1 MNSNRDSQE
10 ATRTQ
15 SRTKKRK
22 LLSVLSLIV
31 FCANAGLAQQQ
42 HKGALRGQ
50 LMDEHGGVITATT
63 VTLVNGG
70 GSEVRTTTDDR
81 GVFLFEDLP
90 PARYTVKVTARGFAP
105 FEKTDVI
112 VGTGARTSLEIKL
125 TATIGKQQVTVSTNS
140 DELSTDP
147 HTNKTGLVLKG
158 RDLESLPD
166 DPDDLAT
173 TLQVLAGASAGPNG
187 GQLFVDGFAAAGRGT
202 PQKSA
207 IREIQI
213 NQNPFAAEHDKI
225 GFGRIEI
232 FTKPGSGQL
241 HGGVLAM
248 LNDESFNARNPFA
261 ARRAPFQVRAYG
273 GNLTGALRKDKA
285 SFFLTG
291 YRREIDDNA
300 VINATVVDS
309 NFDIKPF
316 SQSLLTPKRFID
328 AGGRFDYSLNQKNT
342 LIARY
347 NYSSSNLN
355 DVGVGQFSLASRGY
369 DVSGSDRIL
378 QLTETAV
385 LSAKV
390 VNETRFQYI
399 QSRIEQADRN
409 SQPAIVVL
417 DSFTGGGPQVGL
429 SFNNTN
435 RWEAQNYTT
444 AALKNHTVKAGLR
457 LRGISIT
464 DVSRSN
470 FGGTY
475 TFAGGRAPALDP
487 ENRLVLDASGKP
499 VLVDVSSAERY
510 RRTLLLQSQGLDSAA
525 IRAMGGG
532 ATMLTIAGGIPTAS
546 VSQIDLGA
554 FAQDDWKIATNFTL
568 SLGLRYEAQTNIG
581 HNINFSPR
589 VAFAWSP
596 SRSATGQTKTVIRG
610 GFGVF
615 YERFGEGLTLQANRF
630 DGANQKQFII
640 TDPQILGSFP
650 NVPSIEALEPFVVA
664 GTVWRVAERLRSPH
678 TIQSSISV
686 ERQLPFNFTAA
697 AAYINSI
704 GSHYLRTRNINAPI
718 PGSDG
723 IAQPG
728 SRPLTGFGNVFEYE
742 SDGKFRQHLL
752 TITAYNRLNKHYTLF
767 GSYVLG
773 KSEGDTDGVG
783 TFPANGLDLNAEYGR
798 SAYDIRHRVFLGG
811 LINLPAE
818 MSLNPLVIISSGA
831 PFNITTGID
840 SNGDTLFT
848 ERPAFAGGHAGG
860 TVKVT
865 RLGAYVLNPGPGER
879 IIPRNFGSGPLGY
892 TLNLRLAK
900 TFTFRGITGGA
911 PKPAQK
917 KAGGGQT
924 SPAAS
929 DRSYKLNVSVF
940 AFNLLNRTN
949 RGAPIGNLSSPFFG
963 LSTTL
968 ASSSLGLPGSSNA
981 ASNRRIDIGLQLIF

>member
-1 MNSNRDSQE
+1 MNTDGDSHK

-15 SRTKKRK
+15 SRTKKK
-22 LLSVLSLIV
+22 LLSILSLLV

-50 LMDEHGGVITATT
+50 LMDEHGGVITATK
-63 VTLVNGG
+63 VTLINAE
-70 GSEVRTTTDDR
+70 GSEVSTTTDDR
-81 GVFLFEDLP
+81 GVFSFEDLP
-90 PARYTVKVTARGFAP
+90 AAKYAVKVTATGFAP
-105 FEKTDVI
+105 FEKADVF
-112 VGTGARTSLEIKL
+112 VGTGARTTLEIKL
-125 TATIGKQQVTVSTNS
+125 TATIGKQQVTMSTNN
-140 DELSTDP
+140 EGLSTDP

-158 RDLESLPD
+158 RDLEALPD

-187 GQLFVDGFAAAGRGT
+187 GQVFVDGFAAAGRGT

-241 HGGVLAM
+241 HGAALAM
-248 LNDESFNARNPFA
+248 FNDESFNARNPFA
-261 ARRAPFQVRAYG
+261 ARRAPFQARAYG

-300 VINATVVDS
+300 VINATLLDS
-309 NFDIKPF
+309 NFNIKPF

-328 AGGRFDYSLNQKNT
+328 AGGRFDYTLNQKNT
-342 LIARY
+342 LTARY
-347 NYSSSNLN
+347 NYSSSHLN
-355 DVGVGQFSLASRGY
+355 DVGVGQFSLVSRGY
-369 DVSGSDRIL
+369 DVSGSDQTL

-417 DSFTGGGPQVGL
+417 DSFMGGGPQVGL
-429 SFNNTN
+429 SFNNTS

-444 AALKNHTVKAGLR
+444 AVLKNHTVKAGLR
-457 LRGISIT
+457 LRGVNIT

-470 FGGTY
+470 FGGAY
-475 TFAGGRAPALDP
+475 TFAGGRAPALDQDS
-487 ENRLVLDASGKP
+487 RLVLDASGKS
-499 VLVDVSSAERY
+499 VLVDVSSLERY
-510 RRTLLLQSQGLDSAA
+510 RRTLLLQSRGLDWAA

-532 ATMLTIAGGIPTAS
+532 ATLLTIAGGIPTAS

-554 FAQDDWKIATNFTL
+554 FAQDDWRIAPNFTL

-581 HNINFSPR
+581 DNTNFSPR

-596 SRSATGQTKTVIRG
+596 NRSAASQTKTVIRG

-615 YERFGEGLTLQANRF
+615 FERFGEGLTLQANRF
-630 DGANQKQFII
+630 DGVNQKQYII

-650 NVPSIEALEPFVVA
+650 NVPSIEALDSFLIA
-664 GTVWRVAERLRSPH
+664 GTVRRTADGIRSPY
-678 TIQSSISV
+678 TVQSSISV

-697 AAYINSI
+697 AAYINST
-704 GSHYLRTRNINAPI
+704 GSNYLRTRNTNAPI

-723 IAQPG
+723 SSQPG
-728 SRPLTGFGNVFEYE
+728 SRPLPGLGDVFEYE

-773 KSEGDTDGVG
+773 KAEGDTDGVG
-783 TFPANGLDLNAEYGR
+783 TFPANGFDLKAEYGR
-798 SAYDIRHRVFLGG
+798 SVYDIRHRVFLGG

-840 SNGDTLFT
+840 SNRDTLFT
-848 ERPAFAGGHAGG
+848 ERPAFAGGQTSSA
-860 TVKVT
+860 VKVT
-865 RLGAYVLNPGPGER
+865 RLGAFVLNPSPGER
-879 IIPRNFGSGPLGY
+879 IIPRNFGSGPFGF
-892 TLNLRLAK
+892 TVNMRLAK

-911 PKPAQK
+911 AKPAPQK
-917 KAGGGQT
+917 PSRGQT
-924 SPAAS
+924 STKATS
-929 DRSYKLNVSVF
+929 DRSYKLTVSVF

-949 RGAPIGNLSSPFFG
+949 RGTPIGNLSSPFFG
-963 LSTTL
+963 LSNTL
-968 ASSSLGLPGSSNA
+968 ASSALGLPGSSNA
-981 ASNRRIDIGLQLIF
+981 ASNRRIDIGLQLRF